1 MFTGQDG
8 GVACTYPFRKPWQT
22 VGGVSQYPSRDFTWE
37 LYNVAE
43 DYSEADNLAEK
54 NPEKLKEMQAMFY
67 SEAKKHNVFPLDASF
82 AERADPSIR
91 PSLTA
96 GRSTFT
102 YYEEAV
108 RIPEG
113 SAPNFKNKSRSI
125 TSEVKGGNN
134 GVLATLG
141 GYFGGFALLVKNGKP
156 VFIYRLSNQ
165 PKHMTKIESA
175 QALAAGHHT
184 ITVDFNYEG
193 GGAGKSATVALMVDG
208 KKVAEGRV
216 PATVP
221 IRFSLDETFD
231 VGEETGTP
239 LDFKTYDVPFRYN
252 GELEKVTVTY
262 T

>member
-22 VGGVSQYPSRDFTWE
+22 VCGVSQYPSRDFTWE

-193 GGAGKSATVALMVDG
+193 GGAGKSAGGNVKRGSA
-208 KKVAEGRV
+208 
-216 PATVP
+216 
-221 IRFSLDETFD
+221 D
-231 VGEETGTP
+231 VGAV
-239 LDFKTYDVPFRYN
+239 DCS
-252 GELEKVTVTY
+252 
-262 T
+262 